1 MNNILQLKGTFERKG
16 ARPPGS
22 PRLPAGKSVA
32 IKKITRLIEELKTVQ
47 EFWNQQHYGIKP
59 LVTVQYETIV
69 AKSNRIDALLSENGR
84 NASKQIVG
92 ARFRY
97 NTQNH
102 PCSHIITY
110 LVSTEAI
117 DSSIVTLEQ
126 CVRALE
132 ALGIAKIGND
142 TLSTVNNLWL
152 SLNGITLK
160 KTGFA
165 QLIKDIYYVDSIFV
179 NKETPDYSES
189 VFVTL
194 FETGNDAIALLNRI
208 GIRITR
214 DLVIDN
220 SVRLSSE
227 DYRKL
232 QRDAP
237 YLISMS
243 IRDISEWETSDFD
256 TPVSDLPHIPHPS
269 NEPTIGVIDTTF
281 TGTPYFS
288 EWVDYRDETDAAIPH
303 DSQICHGMYVSSIIV
318 DGPSLNPELDDKCG
332 RFRVRHFGVTG
343 TKRTSSFSIMRA
355 IKTIVENNRD
365 IKVWNLSLGS
375 IKPAPD
381 NFVSP
386 EAAILDQLQYEN
398 DVIFVIAGT
407 NKAKT
412 DERRRIGAP
421 ADSINSIVVNSVDEN
436 GKAADYSRTGP
447 VLSFY
452 AKPDISYY
460 GGTEEKKI
468 MVAAPYAK
476 VASMGTSL
484 AAPWIARK
492 LAFLIYKA
500 GFSRESAKALI
511 IDAAVGWK
519 EVQDPH
525 VKGYG
530 VVPVDIN
537 DIVTT
542 QPEEIRFMITGAV
555 SSYETYSYNI
565 PVPMKEGKYPY
576 LARATLCYF
585 PRCNRNEGVDYTS
598 TEMDLRF
605 GRLKDSGIDSLDN
618 SVQGKTGS
626 YVREDSA
633 RSLYRK
639 WDNVKHIS
647 DHVKTRMVPR
657 KSYDVPLWGIL
668 LRKKE
673 RQNDRSGDGL
683 RFGVVITLREMN
695 GVNRI
700 DEFMQQ
706 CMLRGW
712 LVSRIDI
719 NNRLDIYE
727 AAEVELDFDE

>member
-1 MNNILQLKGTFERKG
+1 MNSILQLKGTFERKG
-16 ARPPGS
+16 ARQPGPPQ
-22 PRLPAGKSVA
+22 LPAGKSVSVE
-32 IKKITRLIEELKTVQ
+32 KLNRLIKELQVVR
-47 EFWNQQHYGIKP
+47 EFWNQQPYGIKP
-59 LVTVQYETIV
+59 LVTVQYESIV
-69 AKSNRIDALLSENGR
+69 AKSNRIDALISEKGR
-84 NASKQIVG
+84 NASNQIVG

-97 NTQNH
+97 DMQDH
-102 PCSHIITY
+102 PRSHIITY
-110 LVSTEAI
+110 LVSQEGI
-117 DSSIVTLEQ
+117 DSSIAALEQ
-126 CVRALE
+126 CVKALD
-132 ALGIAKIGND
+132 ALNTLQIGND
-142 TLSTVNNLWL
+142 RLSTVDNLWL
-152 SLNGITLK
+152 ESIGITLK
-160 KTGFA
+160 KTGFV
-165 QLIKDIYYVDSIFV
+165 QLIKDTYYVDSIFV

-194 FETGNDAIALLNRI
+194 FETGNDVIALLNRI
-208 GIRITR
+208 GINITS
-214 DLVIDN
+214 DLAIDN
-220 SVRLSSE
+220 SVRLSPE

-232 QRDAP
+232 QKGAP

-243 IRDISEWETSDFD
+243 ISDLSEWETSDFD
-256 TPVSDLPHIPHPS
+256 APVSDLPHIPHPS
-269 NEPTIGVIDTTF
+269 NEPTIGVIDTVF
-281 TGTPYFS
+281 EGAPYFN

-303 DSQICHGMYVSSIIV
+303 DSGIYHGMYVTSIIV
-318 DGPSLNPELDDKCG
+318 DGSSLNPNLDDKCG
-332 RFRVRHFGVTG
+332 RFRVRHFGITG
-343 TKRTSSFSIMRA
+343 TTRTSSFSIMRS
-355 IKTIVENNRD
+355 IKTIVESNRD

-375 IKPAPD
+375 IKPAPN

-407 NKAKT
+407 NKDKT
-412 DERRRIGAP
+412 DDRCRMGAP
-421 ADSINSIVVNSVDEN
+421 ADSINSIVVNSVGTN
-436 GKAADYSRTGP
+436 GKAANYSRTGP

-452 AKPDISYY
+452 AKPDVSYY
-460 GGTEEKKI
+460 GGTEEGKI
-468 MVAAPYAK
+468 TVAAPYAK
-476 VASMGTSL
+476 VTSMGTSL

-500 GFSRESAKALI
+500 GLSRESAKALI
-511 IDAAVGWK
+511 IDAAIGWN
-519 EVQDPH
+519 EVQEPH

-530 VVPVDIN
+530 IVPVDIN
-537 DIVTT
+537 DIIAT
-542 QPEEIRFMITGAV
+542 QSEEIRFIITGAV

-565 PVPMKEGKYPY
+565 PVPMQEGKYPY

-605 GRLKDSGIDSLDN
+605 GRLKGTGIDSLDN
-618 SVQGKTGS
+618 NVQGETGS
-626 YVREDSA
+626 YVRESSA
-633 RSLYRK
+633 RLHYRK

-647 DHVKTRMVPR
+647 DHLKTRMVPR
-657 KSYDVPLWGIL
+657 KSYEVPLWGIL

-673 RQNDRSGDGL
+673 RQSDRSGNGL

-719 NNRLDIYE
+719 TNRLDIYE
-727 AAEVELDFDE
+727 AAEIEIDFDE